1 MPKTKTSSSVKKRFK
16 VTAGGKL
23 LRRRA
28 MKSHNLEKKS
38 SKRKRGFRKDAPV
51 HSVDE
56 RAVRQMLG
64 GRGKR

>member
-28 MKSHNLEKKS
+28 MQSHNLTKKT
-38 SKRKRGFRKDAPV
+38 SKRKRRFSKDQP
-51 HSVDE
+51 VDE
-56 RAVRQMLG
+56 TNVRALRQMF
-64 GRGKR
+64 GRKGKR

>member
-1 MPKTKTSSSVKKRFK
+1 MPKQKTHSAAKKRFK

-38 SKRKRGFRKDAPV
+38 AKRKRRFRRQHDVDA
-51 HSVDE
+51 SD
-56 RAVRQMLG
+56 VREVRKLLG
-64 GRGKR
+64 R